1 MRHRGAAVRGCAGT
15 GLAVSVSCL
24 LPCTQCCRGIGRRTE
39 AWRTA
44 RLRQLLPRG
53 AFYSLLPETGRKG
66 PPALLKE
73 NLSIVM
79 MVAMFAGLA
88 QWLRPTSLRAWGM
101 LLYIMIAITTTIGFT
116 GPSATRNCSSKA
128 ARPSRMRQWAAL
140 PSARDCVSALAISP
154 LVLRQ

>member
-1 MRHRGAAVRGCAGT
+1 MAVLALGWRYPYLAYCLVLNVAV
-15 GLAVSVSCL
+15 GLAGAL
-24 LPCTQCCRGIGRRTE
+24 RHGGRHGCGNFC
-39 AWRTA
+39 
-44 RLRQLLPRG
+44 PRG
-53 AFYSLLPETGRKG
+53 AFYSLLPDTGRKV
-66 PPALLKE
+66 PPALLKK

-128 ARPSRMRQWAAL
+128 ARPSRMRQWAAR

-154 LVLRQ
+154 LVLRR

>member
-44 RLRQLLPRG
+44 RLRQLLPTWRVLFTAARHG
-53 AFYSLLPETGRKG
+53 TQSTAS
-66 PPALLKE
+66 PAE
-73 NLSIVM
+73 EEPIHRDDGGDVRR
-79 MVAMFAGLA
+79 AA

-128 ARPSRMRQWAAL
+128 ARPSRMRQWAAR

-154 LVLRQ
+154 LVLRR